1 MDRTSSSGG
10 VFKRFTI
17 ARRIAADT
25 VSSGWHW
32 LCQYGGGP
40 RRTGRA
46 SATQILT
53 AAGLL
58 LTVGVLGGAAGGS
71 GLDLEGAA
79 NLARAASRSALA
91 WYERTP
97 ASGRMTWGGIMA
109 ASVLGIGVS
118 LERLARLR
126 RKKIVPDEFTSRF
139 LDRLKDGRLDRG
151 KAVDF
156 CELNPSPASR
166 VALAAVK
173 RWGRPLAD
181 LERAVGLAHRVE
193 ADGLRR
199 NVGTLRRLAAIA
211 PLLGLLGTLFTVGR
225 TLSALGPNDAA
236 NIWGPA
242 LASALGPF
250 TAGIAMAVLALV
262 AFDGLTLRAEG
273 LVAALDIV
281 GAETIDAVALALP
294 LEPRPTSAHSQG
306 PARTPHQAQGHGHHR
321 MEAPHGTSRRAVT
334 DETEFE

>member
-1 MDRTSSSGG
+1 LSLSRS
-10 VFKRFTI
+10 
-17 ARRIAADT
+17 RRKTLI
-25 VSSGWHW
+25 
-32 LCQYGGGP
+32 
-40 RRTGRA
+40 R
-46 SATQILT
+46 T

-71 GLDLEGAA
+71 GLDLEGVT
-79 NLARAASRSALA
+79 NLAKAASRSALA

-97 ASGRMTWGGIMA
+97 ASGRMTWGGIVA
-109 ASVLGIGVS
+109 ASALGLGVS

-126 RKKIVPDEFTSRF
+126 RKKIVPDEFTNRF

-193 ADGLRR
+193 ADRLRR

-211 PLLGLLGTLFTVGR
+211 PLLGLLGTLFAVGR
-225 TLSALGPNDAA
+225 TLSTLGPNDGA
-236 NIWGPA
+236 NVWGPA

-273 LVAALDIV
+273 LVAALDLV

-294 LEPRPTSAHSQG
+294 LEPRTTSAHG
-306 PARTPHQAQGHGHHR
+306 PGPGRTPHQAQGHLR
-321 MEAPHGTSRRAVT
+321 MEAPHASQRRSMA